1 MDTTTTGDSDGGG
14 CPHLFQSTARFDR
27 VMGDAAYNRR
37 HQNQAMGVT
46 KTQQSTIAAGKG
58 KQGDGWH
65 DDGKRQ
71 QGDGKRQQGIRRH
84 DDGDGRHDD
93 GDGRHGNSKGRHGDS
108 KRQQGDGRHDDGN
121 GRHDDGKGQ
130 QGVRR
135 HDDGD
140 GRHDDGKGRQGG
152 RATGGTTMATQSFAH
167 LPGRKRT
174 RATCIRM

>member
-27 VMGDAAYNRR
+27 VMGDAAYDRR
-37 HQNQAMGVT
+37 HRNQARGVT
-46 KTQQSTIAAGKG
+46 KTQQSTMAAGKG
-58 KQGDGWH
+58 KQGDGW
-65 DDGKRQ
+65 
-71 QGDGKRQQGIRRH
+71 
-84 DDGDGRHDD
+84 
-93 GDGRHGNSKGRHGDS
+93 
-108 KRQQGDGRHDDGN
+108 HDDGN

-167 LPGRKRT
+167 LPGRKQT